1 MSAGAMEGRASTG
14 RAIGDVICGAE
25 FTKSRRTGQPVWRNS
40 YYEGQIEKR
49 LWRPVA
55 DGTRRGGRRYA
66 GAVLKSAKELERKTL
81 RARQKLSPGCR
92 NGALG
97 SIAIEV
103 LEALYLNFVD
113 YKSGQLEPAI
123 ATIAETIGR
132 SYSAVHAA
140 LKRLRNA
147 RFLHWIRR
155 SRPIE
160 NATGPQVEQITN
172 AYALDVPPEVAQ
184 MVRQLMGRSPLPD
197 DARWERE
204 RRAAE
209 WDAMV
214 ASLSAEKYLQ
224 DICPVDGRMGETLKS
239 IAILLDRRESS
250 SRRETG
256 SRVI

>member
-1 MSAGAMEGRASTG
+1 MTAGAMEGRASTG
-14 RAIGDVICGAE
+14 RSIGDVIAGAE
-25 FTKSRRTGQPVWRNS
+25 YTKTRRTGQPVWRNS

-97 SIAIEV
+97 HVAIEV

-113 YKSGQLEPAI
+113 YRTGQLEPAV
-123 ATIAETIGR
+123 ATIAQAIGR

-155 SRPIE
+155 SKPVE
-160 NATGPQVEQITN
+160 NAVGPQVEQISN
-172 AYALDVPPEVAQ
+172 AYALDVPPEIAT

-197 DARWERE
+197 DAKWERE
-204 RRAAE
+204 RRKAE

-214 ASLSAEKYLQ
+214 EALSAEKYLR

-239 IAILLDRRESS
+239 IAFLLDRRESFEA
-250 SRRETG
+250 RETG
-256 SRVI
+256 SF

>member
-1 MSAGAMEGRASTG
+1 MSAGSMGGSASAGRS
-14 RAIGDVICGAE
+14 IGDVIAGAE
-25 FTKSRRTGQPVWRNS
+25 FTKTRRTGQPVWRNS

-81 RARQKLSPGCR
+81 RARQRLSPGCR

-97 SIAIEV
+97 SIALEV
-103 LEALYLNFVD
+103 LEALYFNFVD
-113 YKSGQLEPAI
+113 YKSGELEPAV
-123 ATIAETIGR
+123 ATIAEKIGR

-155 SRPIE
+155 SRPLD

-172 AYALDVPPEVAQ
+172 AYALDLPPEVAL
-184 MVRQLMGRSPLPD
+184 MVRTIMGRAPMPD
-197 DARWERE
+197 DDRWERQKRKE
-204 RRAAE
+204 E

-214 ASLSAEKYLQ
+214 ATLSAEKYLQ